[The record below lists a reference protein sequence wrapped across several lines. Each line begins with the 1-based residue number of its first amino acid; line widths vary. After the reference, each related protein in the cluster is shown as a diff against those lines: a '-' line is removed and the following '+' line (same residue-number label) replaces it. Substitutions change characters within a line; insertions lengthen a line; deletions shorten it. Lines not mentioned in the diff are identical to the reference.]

1 MKEQF
6 FGVQVNTEGYKELIN
21 ELFSRL
27 NKKEKS
33 FIVAINPEKLMKAK
47 EDPKLRSI
55 LNTATF
61 QIPDGIGVIIASKL
75 QKGNI
80 KERVTGIDM
89 MEQLCQRASETGNS
103 IFLYGA
109 KPGIAQTAAQ
119 NLVQKYPMLKIAG
132 ILDGYEK
139 DQETIIQS
147 INDSGASILFVAMG
161 SPKQEEF
168 IIREMPRL
176 NPSIYQGVGGSLD
189 VFAGVIERAPVIFQ
203 KFGLEWF
210 YRLMKE
216 PSRWKRQLIL
226 PMFLLT
232 ILREKRTSDG
242 FKDE

>member
-6 FGVQVNTEGYKELIN
+6 FGVQVNTQGYQALID

-47 EDPKLRSI
+47 NDKSLRLI
-55 LNTATF
+55 LNQATF

-75 QKGNI
+75 QGGHI

-89 MEQLCQRASETGNS
+89 MEKLCKRASETGES

-109 KPGIAQTAAQ
+109 KPGIAQKASE
-119 NLVQKYPMLKIAG
+119 NLLLKYPSLKIAG
-132 ILDGYEK
+132 VLDGYEK
-139 DQETIIQS
+139 DQQKIRATIDS
-147 INDSGASILFVAMG
+147 SGASILFVALG
-161 SPKQEEF
+161 SPRQEEF
-168 IIREMPRL
+168 IIGEMQTL

-189 VFAGVIERAPVIFQ
+189 VFAGVIDRAPKFFL
-203 KFGLEWF
+203 KFGLEWL
-210 YRLMKE
+210 YRLLKE

-226 PMFLLT
+226 PMFLLAV
-232 ILREKRTSDG
+232 LKERGKSEGKSY
-242 FKDE
+242 E